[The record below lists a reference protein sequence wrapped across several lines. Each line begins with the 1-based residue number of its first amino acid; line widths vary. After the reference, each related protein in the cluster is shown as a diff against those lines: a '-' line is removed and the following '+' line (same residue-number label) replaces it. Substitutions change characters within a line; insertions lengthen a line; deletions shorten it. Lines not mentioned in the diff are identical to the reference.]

1 MRFLKIIE
9 LTKAAMIFSRAKLC
23 QISLSLCCIALGW
36 TQSGHAQEAASKPQS
51 VATGEKEYQG
61 VPDDVLFFRAVKINN
76 HQAIDELLKRGFDP
90 NLLEPERGDSGLML
104 AIREDSYRVVKRLLE
119 HPKINLEVKAKNGD
133 TALMLASYKGAVELV
148 KSLLARGAEPNRPGW
163 TALHYAAFVGN
174 NEVVQ
179 VLLDAAAYI
188 DAEAPNKNTPIMMA
202 AYGGHVFT
210 VKLLLD
216 EGADAT
222 LKNDRG
228 LTALDLAAT
237 ANHKDIVEGLTY
249 QLKKRGLE
257 VKPPVKYEFEPPA
270 KRKFDH
276 D

>member
-1 MRFLKIIE
+1 MTFL
-9 LTKAAMIFSRAKLC
+9 RAKLAKLA
-23 QISLSLCCIALGW
+23 LSLCCLALGW
-36 TQSGHAQEAASKPQS
+36 AHTAQAQEKASTSAQANS
-51 VATGEKEYQG
+51 ERQEEYQG
-61 VPDDVLFFRAVKINN
+61 VPDEVTFFRAVKVNN
-76 HQAIDELLKRGFDP
+76 YKAIDELLKRGFDP
-90 NLLEPERGDSGLML
+90 NLQEAERGDSGLML

-119 HPKINLEVKAKNGD
+119 HPTIHLELKAKNGD
-133 TALMLASYKGAVELV
+133 TALMLAAYKGAVEIV
-148 KSLLARGAEPNRPGW
+148 KSLLARGAQVNRPGW

-179 VLLDAAAYI
+179 VLLDASAYI

-202 AYGGHVFT
+202 AYAGHVFT

-237 ANHKDIVEGLTY
+237 SKHTDIVEGLTF

-257 VKPPVKYEFEPPA
+257 VHPPKKYEFEPPPQPGSG
-270 KRKFDH
+270 KD
-276 D
+276 